1 MKIKKFNEQERT
13 KLEDI
18 WFNNIGNNPSQEEY
32 SAMVEF
38 AEFHVT
44 ESLKAAHKNMQLPEE
59 DLDYTLSSYPLTN
72 IK

>member
-18 WFNNIGNNPSQEEY
+18 WLANTGKNISQEEF
-32 SAMVEF
+32 SAMIQF
-38 AEFHVT
+38 AEFHVKAA
-44 ESLKAAHKNMQLPEE
+44 LKAAHRNMQLPEE
-59 DLDYTLSSYPLTN
+59 DLDYTLDSYPLAN